1 MSPARCLTEQYS
13 AQLAT
18 HLAGSNESVL
28 LDAHELGRKAVTE
41 GVGVLDLVN
50 VHHYA
55 LRTVVGSADDPP
67 DQHRLDM
74 AAEFLAEILS
84 PFEMMLRGYRETN
97 SRLMAVNQALLEAK
111 VAAESANHELEAF
124 SYSVAHDLRVPL
136 RSLDAFGEVLLEDYA
151 EKLGDDGRRHLEY
164 IRESARQMA
173 LLIEDLLKLSRVTR
187 GEFQREPVDLSG
199 IARAIATRLERT
211 QPERRVDFVIADGL
225 TGEGDARLLA
235 IALENLIGN
244 AWKYSGKKTAAR
256 IEVGATGSNG
266 RRAYFVRD
274 NGAGFDMAD
283 AEKLFGVFQRL
294 HSAQEF
300 EGTGV
305 GLATVYRIIRRHGG
319 QIWADA
325 EVGQG
330 ATFLFTLEG
339 GTASWRRQAELP
351 AQDGRGVPAP
361 HRAQTTR

>member
-1 MSPARCLTEQYS
+1 MSAARGLTEQYS

-18 HLAGSNESVL
+18 HLAGSSESVL
-28 LDAHELGRKAVTE
+28 LDAHELGRRAVTE

-55 LRTVVGSADDPP
+55 LRSVVAAPAGAP

-97 SRLMAVNQALLEAK
+97 SRLMAANQELRDAK
-111 VAAESANHELEAF
+111 VAVESANQELEAF

-136 RSLDAFGEVLLEDYA
+136 RSLDVFGESLIEDYA
-151 EKLGDDGRRHLEY
+151 EKLGDEGRRHLEY
-164 IRESARQMA
+164 IRQSARQMT
-173 LLIEDLLKLSRVTR
+173 LLIDDLLKLSRVTR
-187 GEFQREPVDLSG
+187 GEFQREPVDLTG
-199 IARAIATRLERT
+199 IARAVAARLKST
-211 QPERRVDFVIADGL
+211 QPERRVEFIIADGL
-225 TGEGDARLLA
+225 ADEGDARLLA

-244 AWKYSGKKTAAR
+244 AWKYSGKREAAR

-294 HSAQEF
+294 PSAQEF
-300 EGTGV
+300 EGTGI

-319 QIWADA
+319 RIWAEA
-325 EVGQG
+325 KVGQG
-330 ATFLFTLEG
+330 ATFLFTLQG
-339 GTASWRRQAELP
+339 GSLP
-351 AQDGRGVPAP
+351 ANGKPPA
-361 HRAQTTR
+361 